1 MYTLRHYLFAALYLA
16 LLFPNLA
23 GCQTEPVRPD
33 IDPPAA
39 VQKPVELTLH
49 DHVRTDPYYWLND
62 RENPEVIAYIE
73 AENDY
78 LKQMMA
84 HTDDFQDQ
92 LFEEMRGRIK
102 EDDSSVPVRIDSF
115 YYYTRFEEGGE
126 YPLYARKKGS
136 LEADEEITL
145 NASDMG
151 EGRTYFQ
158 VMNTSV
164 SPDHRYLAFAIDTVG
179 RRVSTLFIKNLET
192 GELLEDV
199 IQNVT
204 GNMAWANDNRTIF
217 YTRQHPTTLRSYQT
231 FRHTLGSDPA
241 TSELVYQE
249 DDETFTT
256 YVYRT
261 KSRAYIGIGSFSTV
275 STENRVLS
283 ADNPGGQFRVIQARE
298 RDHEYYLDHYGD
310 HFYIKTN
317 MDARNFRLMRTPVN
331 NTGKS
336 GWQEVIPHREDVL
349 FEDMEIFKDHL
360 VVEERKDGLP
370 RIRIIKWESFED
382 HNLAFDEPAYY
393 ATLSDNPEYDTD
405 LVRFVYTSLTTPMST
420 YDYNMNTRERELL
433 KRAEV
438 LGGFDPDNYV
448 TERMYALTDDGI
460 RVPVSVVY
468 RQGYRNDGSQPLLIY
483 GYGSYGYSMETYFS
497 SSRLSLLDRGFAY
510 AIAHIRGGQE
520 MGREWY
526 EDGKL
531 FNKMNT
537 FTDFITVTEHLHNQ
551 GFGSPDNTFA
561 FGGSAGGLL
570 VGAVVN
576 MRPDLYHGI
585 LAAVPFVDVVTT
597 MLDDSIPLTTGEYD
611 EWGNPN
617 EPDYYEYML
626 SYSPYDNVRA
636 MDYPHM
642 LITSGLHDSQVQ
654 FFEPTKWT
662 AKLRE
667 MKTDSN
673 YLFLH
678 TNMDAGHGGASGRF
692 RQFRETALM
701 YAFMLDLTG
710 ITK

>member
-1 MYTLRHYLFAALYLA
+1 MQTSRQ
-16 LLFPNLA
+16 LLFTTIFLVFLA
-23 GCQTEPVRPD
+23 MFLLNCSTENVRPD
-33 IDPPAA
+33 IDPPVAL
-39 VQKPVELTLH
+39 QKPVELTLH
-49 DHVRTDPYYWLND
+49 DHTRIDPYYWLND
-62 RENPEVIAYIE
+62 RDNPEVIAYIE
-73 AENDY
+73 DENDY
-78 LKQMMA
+78 LVQMMA
-84 HTDDFQDQ
+84 HTEDLQEQ
-92 LFEEMRGRIK
+92 LFEEMRGRIR
-102 EDDSSVPVRIDSF
+102 EDDSSVPVRIDGF
-115 YYYTRFEEGGE
+115 YYYTRYEEGGE

-136 LEADEEITL
+136 LDADEEIIL
-145 NASDMG
+145 NANEMG
-151 EGRTYFQ
+151 EGSSYFQ

-164 SPDHRYLAFAIDTVG
+164 SPDHSLLAFAIDTVG
-179 RRVSTLFIKNLET
+179 RRVSTLFVKNLDT
-192 GELLEDV
+192 GELLNDV

-231 FRHTLGSDPA
+231 FRHTLGGDPA

-249 DDETFTT
+249 DDETFRT

-261 KSRAYIGIGSFSTV
+261 KSRAYVGIGSFSTV
-275 STENRVLS
+275 STEHRVLS
-283 ADNPGGQFRVIQARE
+283 ADNPGGRFRVVQPRE

-317 MDARNFRLMRTPVN
+317 LDARNFRLMRTPVN
-331 NTGKS
+331 STAKA

-349 FEDMEIFKDHL
+349 FEDIEIFKDHL
-360 VVEERKDGLP
+360 VVEERADGLP
-370 RIRIIKWESFED
+370 RVRIITWENFEAY
-382 HNLAFDEPAYY
+382 NLDFDEPAYY

-433 KRAEV
+433 KRTEV

-448 TERMYALTDDGI
+448 TERLYALTDDGI

-468 RQGYRNDGSQPLLIY
+468 RQGYRKNGSQPLLVY
-483 GYGSYGYSMETYFS
+483 GYGSYGYPMETYFS

-537 FTDFITVTEHLHNQ
+537 FTDFIAVTEHLHSQ
-551 GFGSPDNTFA
+551 GIGSPGNTFA

-570 VGAVVN
+570 VGAVAN

-585 LAAVPFVDVVTT
+585 IAAVPFVDVVTT
-597 MLDDSIPLTTGEYD
+597 MLDDSIPLTTSEYD

-626 SYSPYDNVRA
+626 SYSPYDNVQA

-654 FFEPTKWT
+654 YFEPTKWT

-667 MKTDSN
+667 MKTDNN
-673 YLFLH
+673 YLYLH

-692 RQFRETALM
+692 RQFRETALI
-701 YAFMLDLTG
+701 YAFMFDLTV
-710 ITK
+710 ISN